1 VTEPAAATREGS
13 IAIESLAKTFVSE
26 SSGATVDA
34 LHDVDA
40 SIQPGE
46 FVALVGPS
54 GCGKSTLLMILA
66 GLTLPSGGR
75 VLIGD
80 RPVTKPRRSVGVMF
94 QTPEL
99 FPWRNVIDNVL
110 LPIDIYGW
118 SRKEYARRAQQLLDL
133 VGLSDFGRFQTH
145 ELSGGMQQRAA
156 LCRLLITD
164 PSVVL
169 MDEPFGSLDELTRE
183 RLNRE
188 LMRLLEGS
196 PKTVVF
202 VTHNVLEAVFL
213 ADRVLVMASRP
224 GRVIADVPVP
234 IERPRRSSVMRSN
247 AFAETVFRIRSLLGL
262 EEDADAA

>member
-1 VTEPAAATREGS
+1 MIEPSEASREGA
-13 IAIESLAKTFVSE
+13 IAIEGVAKIFVSE
-26 SSGATVDA
+26 SSGAQVNA
-34 LHDVDA
+34 LHDVDVA
-40 SIQPGE
+40 IEPGE

-66 GLTLPSGGR
+66 ALTPPTAGR
-75 VLIGD
+75 VLIDD
-80 RPVTKPRRSVGVMF
+80 RPVTRPRRNVGVMF

-118 SRKEYARRAQQLLDL
+118 PRRTYADRAQRLLEL
-133 VGLSDFGRFQTH
+133 VGLAGFEKFQTH

-164 PSVVL
+164 PSVIL

-188 LMRLLEGS
+188 LMRLLQDTA
-196 PKTVVF
+196 KTVLF

-224 GRVIADVPVP
+224 GRIIADVHVP
-234 IERPRRSSVMRSN
+234 IERPRRTSVMRTP
-247 AFAETVFRIRSLLGL
+247 AFAETVFQIRNLLGL